1 VAAGGESI
9 ARLYSRTGDRG
20 TTALAGGARVDKD
33 SLRVHAYG
41 SFDELGAVLGLVEV
55 ELPPELVQI
64 RAIVRRLQHELYIA
78 QAQLATPPG
87 GHPPKHRIEARH
99 VERIESDIEK
109 LKSSHA
115 RLRSFVLS
123 GGSRPGA
130 LLHIS
135 RTIARRAERELWSLH
150 RAEPLPPE
158 LLSWTNRLSGLLF
171 ALALATNRALG
182 VAETPPDYSV

>member
-20 TTALAGGARVDKD
+20 TTALAGGTRIDKD

-41 SFDELGAVLGLVEV
+41 SFDELGAILGLVETD
-55 ELPPELVQI
+55 LPPELDQV
-64 RAIVRRLQHELYIA
+64 RSIVRRLQHELYIA
-78 QAQLATPPG
+78 QGQLATPPES
-87 GHPPKHRIEARH
+87 PEPRHRIEARH
-99 VERIESDIEK
+99 VTRLESDIER
-109 LKSSHA
+109 LQESHA

-130 LLHIS
+130 LLHLA
-135 RTIARRAERELWSLH
+135 RTIARRAERETWALH
-150 RAEPLPPE
+150 KVEPLPQD

-182 VAETPPDYSV
+182 VRETAPDYSV